1 MGARSKRV
9 VPSRRGKRNREGKKR
24 SMSYLR
30 WVMTIVPRRTP
41 AYSPVSMI

>member
-1 MGARSKRV
+1 MGAKVSALSLPAEVNQIVK
-9 VPSRRGKRNREGKKR
+9 EKKGR
-24 SMSYLR
+24 MSYLR